1 MTQERINQML
11 KELKEYNDMKKEL
24 DSQIK
29 ALQDECKEYMSENRL
44 SELFNENKSIVARL
58 STVVTKRFDTASF
71 RHSEWAELYEEYCK
85 MVTSMRFT
93 LN

>member
-11 KELKEYNDMKKEL
+11 KELKKYNDMKKEL
-24 DSQIK
+24 DNQIK
-29 ALQDECKEYMSENRL
+29 ALQDECKEYMTENQL
-44 SELFNENKSIVARL
+44 SELFNENRSIVARL
-58 STVVTKRFDTASF
+58 ATVVTKRFDTASF

-85 MVTSMRFT
+85 LVTSMRFT

>member
-11 KELKEYNDMKKEL
+11 KELKEYGEMKKEL

-29 ALQDECKEYMSENRL
+29 ALQDECKEYMSENQL
-44 SELFNENKSIVARL
+44 SELFNDDNSIVARY
-58 STVVTKRFDTASF
+58 SEVISEKFDTTAF
-71 RHSEWAELYEEYCK
+71 KKSEWSELYREYCK
-85 MVTSMRFT
+85 KVTSMRFT

>member
-29 ALQDECKEYMSENRL
+29 ALQDECKPLN
-44 SELFNENKSIVARL
+44 
-58 STVVTKRFDTASF
+58 ASDL
-71 RHSEWAELYEEYCK
+71 E
-85 MVTSMRFT
+85 T
-93 LN
+93 L